1 MPNPTLPAHPQDLT
15 LPSGWASVS
24 AAAAG
29 RSEWRARVLDDASVA
44 RLGISRQAMGGQGT
58 GAPPSSSSSYSSSGG
73 GPAGYHHVVKIMA
86 STAAAAGG
94 GSDVPDG
101 SSGGGGGGHLGYDGT
116 PLARVVGALSRPL
129 NVRLVPYSGDPV
141 LQVGL

>member
-1 MPNPTLPAHPQDLT
+1 M
-15 LPSGWASVS
+15 S

-44 RLGISRQAMGGQGT
+44 RLGISRQAVGGQGS
-58 GAPPSSSSSYSSSGG
+58 GAPPSSSSYSSSGG

-86 STAAAAGG
+86 STAGGG
-94 GSDVPDG
+94 GSDAPDV
-101 SSGGGGGGHLGYDGT
+101 SGGGGHLGYDGT

-141 LQVGL
+141 LQAR

>member
-1 MPNPTLPAHPQDLT
+1 MPGGQSHLELRIAPPHPPAPPSQDLT

-44 RLGISRQAMGGQGT
+44 RLGISRQSMGGQGSG
-58 GAPPSSSSSYSSSGG
+58 GAP
-73 GPAGYHHVVKIMA
+73 GYHHVVKIMA
-86 STAAAAGG
+86 SSA
-94 GSDVPDG
+94 GSDAPDG
-101 SSGGGGGGHLGYDGT
+101 SSGGGGGHLGYDGT

-141 LQVGL
+141 LQACCPWAGQG